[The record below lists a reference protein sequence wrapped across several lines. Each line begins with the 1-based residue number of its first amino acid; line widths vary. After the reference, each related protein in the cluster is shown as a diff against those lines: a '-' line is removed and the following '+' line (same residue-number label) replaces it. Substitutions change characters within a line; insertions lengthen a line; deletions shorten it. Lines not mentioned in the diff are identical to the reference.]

1 MTRRGFFRLL
11 GLAAV
16 TAPATATL
24 VPEKLSG
31 IRAWWVPVEQ
41 WVKEFDW
48 GMKLGVARAYRNVLT
63 GERVRNAVRMR
74 LTPHMCADGSCYACA
89 VTEGAR
95 HLDRWAA
102 DLPAWRPPARPGH
115 GHFDDVLEGHERV
128 LDSLGLLGERV
139 A

>member
-24 VPEKLSG
+24 VPEKLASV
-31 IRAWWVPVEQ
+31 RSWWVPVEQ
-41 WVKEFDW
+41 WVKEFEW
-48 GMKLGVARAYRNVLT
+48 GTQFGVARSYRNVLS
-63 GERVRNAVRMR
+63 GEYVRNAVRVM
-74 LTPHMCADGSCYACA
+74 GSLR
-89 VTEGAR
+89 AR
-95 HLDRWAA
+95 AAHAQIASAEHLLDAWAI
-102 DLPAWRPPARPGH
+102 DLPVWPPPGY